1 MKKRYSLVALLAAL
15 GGGVSAEPPVR
26 AQVSQEPKAA
36 ESTSDAPK
44 AHRTAQVCFGGAEN
58 GKVVVPKGQVE
69 DSVAQTTLEGCRIG
83 GGAHARAPQSPLLAA
98 RRFATT
104 A

>member
-15 GGGVSAEPPVR
+15 GGGVSAEPPVQT
-26 AQVSQEPKAA
+26 QVSQEPKRV
-36 ESTSDAPK
+36 ESSDAPK
-44 AHRTAQVCFGGAEN
+44 AHRTARICFGGTED
-58 GKVVVPKGQVE
+58 GKVVVSKGQVE
-69 DSVAQTTLEGCRIG
+69 DGVAQTTLEGCRIG

>member
-1 MKKRYSLVALLAAL
+1 MKKRYSLVALLATL
-15 GGGVSAEPPVR
+15 GGGVSAEPPVQT
-26 AQVSQEPKAA
+26 QVSQEPKRV
-36 ESTSDAPK
+36 ESSDAPK
-44 AHRTAQVCFGGAEN
+44 AHRTARICFGGAED
-58 GKVVVPKGQVE
+58 GKVVVSKGQVE
-69 DSVAQTTLEGCRIG
+69 DGVAQTTLEGCRIG

>member
-36 ESTSDAPK
+36 ESSDAPK

-58 GKVVVPKGQVE
+58 GKVVVSKGQVE
-69 DSVAQTTLEGCRIG
+69 DSVVQTTLEGCRIG